1 MEDVSHLFL
10 TQPSNEPV
18 EKAAGSD
25 LLPEQAP
32 RESVRPPIPTLLK
45 SSQDVNR
52 ELLTSLLRDN
62 TAVLEQGLRA
72 IDQHVPCAPFGSMDL
87 VGLGNLDQ
95 LCVIDVDT
103 LASDVSLLRGIAH
116 VDWLA
121 RNMPIIKRMYQGQSI
136 NFSIP
141 PRLFLVAPG
150 FSALLQCVVQRII
163 SPRVNCFEY
172 RTATTPGGVGIL
184 FERTCTGP

>member
-1 MEDVSHLFL
+1 
-10 TQPSNEPV
+10 
-18 EKAAGSD
+18 
-25 LLPEQAP
+25 
-32 RESVRPPIPTLLK
+32 
-45 SSQDVNR
+45 
-52 ELLTSLLRDN
+52 
-62 TAVLEQGLRA
+62 
-72 IDQHVPCAPFGSMDL
+72 MDL

-163 SPRVNCFEY
+163 SPRVSCFEY
-172 RTATTPGGVGIL
+172 RTATTPVGVGIL